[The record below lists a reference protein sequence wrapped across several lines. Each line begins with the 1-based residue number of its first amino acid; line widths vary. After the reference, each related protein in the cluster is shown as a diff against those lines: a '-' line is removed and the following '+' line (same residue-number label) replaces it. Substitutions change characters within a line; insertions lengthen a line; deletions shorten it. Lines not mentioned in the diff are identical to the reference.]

1 MKFMKILITTLILT
15 IAYLSLIESIK
26 IQDQRKKNSKSKNLI
41 EKTKT

>member
-1 MKFMKILITTLILT
+1 MKILITTLILT